1 MQKKISFNKVSKKKN
16 GNMKG
21 RRNMKKVIKEG
32 LIGIAITIAVSGWK
46 LYLAKFLPDVL
57 VVSVGMGIAV
67 GITSFLYGIHW
78 GNIFLSAVL
87 VLLTIMASSAF
98 GLMLYYTFNNLI
110 ITIIILEHQTASIG
124 ISEQEEW

>member
-1 MQKKISFNKVSKKKN
+1 M
-16 GNMKG
+16 
-21 RRNMKKVIKEG
+21 
-32 LIGIAITIAVSGWK
+32 AAVSGWK

-57 VVSVGMGIAV
+57 AVSIGMGIAV

-98 GLMLYYTFNNLI
+98 GLMLYYIFNNLI
-110 ITIIILEHQTASIG
+110 ITIIILFTSVWFMG
-124 ISEQEEW
+124 FFWRKL

>member
-1 MQKKISFNKVSKKKN
+1 M
-16 GNMKG
+16 
-21 RRNMKKVIKEG
+21 
-32 LIGIAITIAVSGWK
+32 AAVSGWK

-67 GITSFLYGIHW
+67 GITSFLSGIHW

-98 GLMLYYTFNNLI
+98 GLMLYYIFNNLI
-110 ITIIILEHQTASIG
+110 ITIIILFTSVWFMGFCGGSFETYMFSNWPDSVKNLSPIYHSNRALVENS
-124 ISEQEEW
+124 

>member
-1 MQKKISFNKVSKKKN
+1 M
-16 GNMKG
+16 
-21 RRNMKKVIKEG
+21 
-32 LIGIAITIAVSGWK
+32 AAVSGWK

-98 GLMLYYTFNNLI
+98 GLMLYYIFNNLI
-110 ITIIILEHQTASIG
+110 ITIIILFINCVFLLLILTQYIILYYINAIFCFKKT
-124 ISEQEEW
+124 WK

>member
-1 MQKKISFNKVSKKKN
+1 M
-16 GNMKG
+16 
-21 RRNMKKVIKEG
+21 
-32 LIGIAITIAVSGWK
+32 AAVSRWK
-46 LYLAKFLPDVL
+46 LYLAKLLPDVL

-98 GLMLYYTFNNLI
+98 GFMLYYIFNNLI
-110 ITIIILEHQTASIG
+110 ITIIILFTCVWFMGFFGGSFETYMFSNWPDSVKNLSPIYHSNRALVENS
-124 ISEQEEW
+124 